1 MTDREPEG
9 KQPRRIALNPHYSV
23 VKRKRQASPLEQTF
37 LHLPR
42 VGLRTE
48 RRLWSNGLR
57 TWDDLE
63 TSRGYQLSL
72 FGKSQW
78 ECWMETIEVSRRA
91 LAVGDTDFF
100 AERLPAREHYRIA
113 ATFPKETVFLDIET
127 TGLSL
132 YYDKITLIGLSQ
144 GGRYVCHMPEAG
156 NGSSVGGQTWRTVL
170 GGSKC
175 MVTFN
180 GTMFDLK
187 FLQSVYPDLVFPRA
201 HVDLRFLARRVA
213 LTGGQKAIEAKLGL
227 SRPENIGDI
236 NGSQAVVLW
245 YEYQTGDREAGRRLV
260 QYNHADV
267 EGMKAILDEVID
279 RMAVQNSSDP
289 LPRQT
294 DFSTSPSSIRFQRA
308 SSTAYRSVHIRIPR
322 ISRTYRPAVQCDE
335 LLASIPDKSF
345 RVVGIDLTG
354 SERRATGWAYMEG
367 TRAETRLIRSDS
379 EILEEIRSVK
389 PDLVSIDS
397 PLSLPHGRLHV
408 RDDDPSRA
416 RFGIMRECERIL
428 KRRGINVYPCLI
440 PSMQGLTA
448 RGIRIA
454 ERVRSVGIPVIE
466 SYPGAAQD
474 IMNIPRKRASLVQ
487 LKEGLRRFGVT
498 GDLISKDVSHDEVD
512 AVTSAVVGLF
522 FWSGKY
528 EALGNEQED
537 YLIVPDLRGNGG
549 QATGRVQRRV
559 VGISGAICAGKTT
572 AGRQLERRGY
582 VYARYSEVLEEL
594 IGKSQGR
601 AKRSSLQQLGHR
613 IHRESRQRWL
623 NQQLFN
629 RLTSAKADI
638 VIDGLR
644 WPEDHVFWAERFGPF
659 FCHLHLHAATEV
671 RRQRHINSHGTA
683 AEFERVSD
691 HEAESG
697 VTSLM
702 TLADYVLPNER
713 TLMGLARRVS
723 HSIAD
728 HFEEL
733 PRCR

>member
-23 VKRKRQASPLEQTF
+23 AKRKRQASPLEQTF

-48 RRLWSNGLR
+48 RRLWSNGLQ

-63 TSRGYQLSL
+63 TKRGYQLSL

-100 AERLPAREHYRIA
+100 AERLPVREHYRIA

-144 GGRYVCHMPEAG
+144 GSRYVCHIPEAG
-156 NGSSVGGQTWRTVL
+156 SGSRVGSQTWRTL
-170 GGSKC
+170 LAGSKC

-187 FLQSVYPDLVFPRA
+187 FLQRSYPDLAFPRA
-201 HVDLRFLARRVA
+201 HVDLRYLARRVA
-213 LTGGQKAIEAKLGL
+213 LAGGQKAIEKKLGL
-227 SRPENIGDI
+227 SRAKDIGDVT
-236 NGSQAVVLW
+236 GPQAVVLW
-245 YEYQTGDREAGRRLV
+245 YEYQTGHRDAGRRLI

-267 EGMKAILDEVID
+267 EGMKAILDEVTE
-279 RMAVQNSSDP
+279 RMAVQNTSNP
-289 LPRQT
+289 LPRRT
-294 DFSTSPSSIRFQRA
+294 DFSKSPSSIRFQRA
-308 SSTAYRSVHIRIPR
+308 ASAASLSVHIRIPR
-322 ISRTYRPAVQCDE
+322 ISRTYRPAAHCDE
-335 LLASIPDKSF
+335 LLASSPNRAF

-354 SERRATGWAYMEG
+354 SEKRATGWAYMEG
-367 TRAETRLIRSDS
+367 ARAETRLIKTDD
-379 EILEEIRSVK
+379 EILEEIRSVD

-397 PLSLPHGRLHV
+397 PLSLPQGRLHV
-408 RDDDPSRA
+408 RDDDPGRS
-416 RFGIMRECERIL
+416 RFGIMRECERTL

-454 ERVRSVGIPVIE
+454 ERLRSTGIPVIE

-487 LKEGLRRFGVT
+487 LKEGLRLFGVT
-498 GDLISKDVSHDEVD
+498 GDFISKDVSHDEVD

-522 FWSGKY
+522 FWSGRY

-537 YLIVPDLRGNGG
+537 YLIVPDLRENGDHG
-549 QATGRVQRRV
+549 TDREPRRV
-559 VGISGAICAGKTT
+559 VGISGPI
-572 AGRQLERRGY
+572 
-582 VYARYSEVLEEL
+582 
-594 IGKSQGR
+594 
-601 AKRSSLQQLGHR
+601 
-613 IHRESRQRWL
+613 
-623 NQQLFN
+623 
-629 RLTSAKADI
+629 
-638 VIDGLR
+638 
-644 WPEDHVFWAERFGPF
+644 
-659 FCHLHLHAATEV
+659 
-671 RRQRHINSHGTA
+671 
-683 AEFERVSD
+683 
-691 HEAESG
+691 
-697 VTSLM
+697 
-702 TLADYVLPNER
+702 
-713 TLMGLARRVS
+713 
-723 HSIAD
+723 
-728 HFEEL
+728 
-733 PRCR
+733 